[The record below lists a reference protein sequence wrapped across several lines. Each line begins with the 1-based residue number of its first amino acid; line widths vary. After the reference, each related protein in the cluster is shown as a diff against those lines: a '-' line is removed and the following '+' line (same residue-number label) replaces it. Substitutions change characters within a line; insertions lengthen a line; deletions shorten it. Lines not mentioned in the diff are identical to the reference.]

1 MCAVLYQKNQQP
13 ALVRAQSDAG
23 AKTKRMVRRASS
35 GDHAFL
41 PNRQER
47 EAVRQA
53 NTAFGVDKNHAQDRV
68 VRLARTLLKPDPGAA
83 SYLRCMDADIMSHLL
98 GRLGARRVTV
108 CPPHAVTEPRDA
120 EALCKS
126 TSRRE
131 HAVRPGR

>member
-1 MCAVLYQKNQQP
+1 MSAAKVLGAAGIAGIGYFLYQKTQQP

-23 AKTKRMVRRASS
+23 AKTKRMVRRASA

-68 VRLARTLLKPDPGAA
+68 GDRLPTTRG
-83 SYLRCMDADIMSHLL
+83 Y
-98 GRLGARRVTV
+98 
-108 CPPHAVTEPRDA
+108 
-120 EALCKS
+120 
-126 TSRRE
+126 
-131 HAVRPGR
+131 